1 MIDGTV
7 NGKGIKGK
15 ITKIPQIDKTLSL
28 ADQAA
33 EAKATGEALDKKVD
47 KASIADNV
55 TTADAAKVLSAK
67 QGVDLKALIDTEV
80 QNRKNAINTLQNET
94 NTIINGVNDAIAAAN
109 GDIEELSN
117 ELHTAEEDI
126 AKNAE
131 AIAEVKEQMKA
142 SFDYVGDGQSYFTS
156 ADGGRKIET
165 GFESQAIMVIG
176 DGKMSIITKN
186 TGVCFFGTIGTGYS
200 KTAVDVGAT
209 FENGTLF
216 ISPGRTGDSYYA
228 NEFLNKDG
236 YPYTCIP
243 L

>member
-7 NGKGIKGK
+7 KGKSIKGK

-80 QNRKNAINTLQNET
+80 QNRKNAINTLQDET

-176 DGKMSIITKN
+176 GGRMAFVSKAGGNSFTCN
-186 TGVCFFGTIGTGYS
+186 ATAEGVVVINN
-200 KTAVDVGAT
+200 VGAT
-209 FENGTLF
+209 FENGTL
-216 ISPGRTGDSYYA
+216 IINPARSGNSYLCNDY
-228 NEFLNKDG
+228 LNKDG

>member
-109 GDIEELSN
+109 GDIDDLGN
-117 ELHTAEEDI
+117 NLTAAEKNI
-126 AKNAE
+126 AKNE
-131 AIAEVKEQMKA
+131 QAIEEVKEQMKA

-165 GFESQAIMVIG
+165 GFDSQAIMVVGGGRIAFISKAG
-176 DGKMSIITKN
+176 GNSFTCN
-186 TGVCFFGTIGTGYS
+186 TQAEGVVV
-200 KTAVDVGAT
+200 ANNVGAKY
-209 FENGTLF
+209 ENGTLF
-216 ISPGRTGDSYYA
+216 INPARLNDSYLCNDY
-228 NEFLNKDG
+228 LNKDG